1 MTPEQIAIVIV
12 AGLLAGVLSGLVGI
26 GGGIVLVP
34 ALVMALGF
42 SQQKAQG
49 TTLALFMFPVGLLA
63 VLNYHRKGYVDWRA
77 MALLGAGFILGAF
90 LGSKLALSLPQL
102 TIKRIFGALIIIIGI
117 RMLFFNK

>member
-12 AGLLAGVLSGLVGI
+12 AGLVAGVLSGLVGI

-49 TTLALFMFPVGLLA
+49 TTLALFMFPVGALA
-63 VLNYHRKGYVDWRA
+63 VMNYHRKGNVDWRV

-90 LGSKLALSLPQL
+90 MGSKLALSLPQL

-117 RMLFFNK
+117 RMLFFSK